1 MKEKNKLKEE
11 LEELVIYIIMGII
24 IVIFSIFVNY
34 INEEFYTDENLD
46 YIYIVIFIITI
57 FKFFIDNF
65 IEKIKLKRLEKKE
78 IINKIDMQYYR
89 NILQETSPAILSI
102 IFDRKLNYEKDFVA
116 SLLYLENEGY
126 LKIDD
131 KIEYTGKDYDNLP
144 ESLQFIIKK
153 RDYLFVTTDQYTD
166 NLEKRKTILINE
178 YLNNGREKKLVKTI
192 NKKVKVKDS
201 EQEIDVIELYY
212 EEIVC
217 EELVYIVFMQIQ
229 GADYYQYMGV
239 YRDLLKNKKYN
250 VSFYQSWSTICYKEL
265 VDKGYH
271 KERKKYHFSISTIIL
286 IIAIVTLPFFSSS
299 EEKYMIYFIYSCILF
314 CLIMFSK
321 INAER
326 KNSHIMTQKGYEI
339 YRKLIGLRNY
349 ISDFSKLEDRTINEI
364 KLWDDYMIY
373 AIILNEKNN
382 LIDESI
388 EKINNLYKNIKQ

>member
-34 INEEFYTDENLD
+34 INEEFYIDENLD
-46 YIYIVIFIITI
+46 YIYLVIFIITI

-192 NKKVKVKDS
+192 
-201 EQEIDVIELYY
+201 
-212 EEIVC
+212 C
-217 EELVYIVFMQIQ
+217 
-229 GADYYQYMGV
+229 
-239 YRDLLKNKKYN
+239 
-250 VSFYQSWSTICYKEL
+250 
-265 VDKGYH
+265 
-271 KERKKYHFSISTIIL
+271 
-286 IIAIVTLPFFSSS
+286 
-299 EEKYMIYFIYSCILF
+299 LF
-314 CLIMFSK
+314 AL
-321 INAER
+321 
-326 KNSHIMTQKGYEI
+326 
-339 YRKLIGLRNY
+339 
-349 ISDFSKLEDRTINEI
+349 
-364 KLWDDYMIY
+364 
-373 AIILNEKNN
+373 
-382 LIDESI
+382 
-388 EKINNLYKNIKQ
+388 

>member
-34 INEEFYTDENLD
+34 INEEFYIDENLD
-46 YIYIVIFIITI
+46 YIYIVIFNITI

-153 RDYLFVTTDQYTD
+153 RDYLFVTTDQ
-166 NLEKRKTILINE
+166 
-178 YLNNGREKKLVKTI
+178 
-192 NKKVKVKDS
+192 
-201 EQEIDVIELYY
+201 
-212 EEIVC
+212 
-217 EELVYIVFMQIQ
+217 
-229 GADYYQYMGV
+229 
-239 YRDLLKNKKYN
+239 
-250 VSFYQSWSTICYKEL
+250 
-265 VDKGYH
+265 
-271 KERKKYHFSISTIIL
+271 
-286 IIAIVTLPFFSSS
+286 
-299 EEKYMIYFIYSCILF
+299 
-314 CLIMFSK
+314 
-321 INAER
+321 
-326 KNSHIMTQKGYEI
+326 
-339 YRKLIGLRNY
+339 
-349 ISDFSKLEDRTINEI
+349 
-364 KLWDDYMIY
+364 
-373 AIILNEKNN
+373 
-382 LIDESI
+382 
-388 EKINNLYKNIKQ
+388 